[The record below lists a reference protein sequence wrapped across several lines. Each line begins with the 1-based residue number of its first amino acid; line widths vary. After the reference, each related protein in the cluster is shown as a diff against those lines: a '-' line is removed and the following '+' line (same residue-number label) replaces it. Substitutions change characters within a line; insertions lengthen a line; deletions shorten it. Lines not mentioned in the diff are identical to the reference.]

1 MTSYAQQRD
10 PARNALGFTLVVL
23 LHVLL
28 LWALIDGLGHK
39 AIHAIRDTHMT
50 TIIPDQ
56 KRLTEPLP
64 LPQPLR
70 PVTVPKAYVPLPIM
84 HSALPSSPN
93 APTAPTSATPQRTPP
108 FKPVPAP
115 IMQDTNVLPSAISG
129 ELPTYPEGALAEE
142 IEGTA
147 TIKCDVGAD
156 GTTSN
161 CSIARVT
168 GDAQFGSTALEFVRT
183 HKLHPATHDGLPVR
197 TAGAIIPYKFTL
209 TDAR

>member
-56 KRLTEPLP
+56 KRLAEPLP

-70 PVTVPKAYVPLPIM
+70 PVTVPKAYVPL
-84 HSALPSSPN
+84 
-93 APTAPTSATPQRTPP
+93 
-108 FKPVPAP
+108 P